1 MKRKKTITVPLKTL
15 VIENDGMHLLAKVK
29 INNRIARMIVDTGA
43 SRTVLDKNRIHR
55 FVKENNFEK
64 HEALSTG
71 LGTNDMESHIVELRK
86 VEVGGGKLENVVWV
100 LLDLSHVNISYK
112 QIGIKEI
119 DGVLGGDVLSVYDA
133 VIDYGK
139 KQMILKSK

>member
-1 MKRKKTITVPLKTL
+1 MKRKKIIIPLKIL
-15 VIENDGMHLLAKVK
+15 KIENDGMHLLAKVK
-29 INNRIARMIVDTGA
+29 INNRVARLIVDTGA

-64 HEALSTG
+64 HHAVSTG
-71 LGTNDMESHIVELRK
+71 LGTNDMESHLVEIK
-86 VEVGGGKLENVVWV
+86 KLGIGNWKLNNLILV
-100 LLDLSHVNISYK
+100 LLDLSHVNISYA
-112 QIGIKEI
+112 QIGMKEI
-119 DGVLGGDVLSVYDA
+119 DGVLGGDILMKYDA